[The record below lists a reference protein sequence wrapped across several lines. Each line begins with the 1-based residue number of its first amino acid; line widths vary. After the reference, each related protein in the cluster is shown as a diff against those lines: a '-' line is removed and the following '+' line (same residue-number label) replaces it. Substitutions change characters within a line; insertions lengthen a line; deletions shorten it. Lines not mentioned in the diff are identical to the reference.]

1 MVARRLLVGCLLLCH
16 AIFGASGTER
26 VYLLGPED
34 QIIIRAVD
42 IEEFPDEPT
51 RIEGNGEINLP
62 LVGRIEASGMTLK
75 QLEAEIAL
83 RLGKYLHD
91 PQVTVSIAEFRS
103 QPISVLGAVT
113 RPGVLQVRG
122 PKTLWEVISDV
133 GGFQNDAGN
142 TIKIVR
148 DLDQGAIPLPGAR
161 VDPTGE
167 FSIVELDVDSVK
179 SMENPKE
186 NILLMPY
193 DVISVSHAD
202 IVYVVGDVG
211 RAGGFV
217 TNGSISVLEALSLAG
232 GYGPRSAPGKSRILR
247 AQEDTDQRAQI
258 PIDLKKLI
266 RGEHED
272 LRLRPNDILFVPHS
286 TMKDVAL
293 GALQA
298 ATSIGTSIVVFG
310 ARGRR

>member
-1 MVARRLLVGCLLLCH
+1 MVANGLLVICLLLCH
-16 AIFGASGTER
+16 AVFGASRTER

-42 IEEFPDEPT
+42 VEEFRDEPT

-133 GGFQNDAGN
+133 GGLKNDAGD

-148 DLDQGAIPLPGAR
+148 DLEHGAIPLPGAR
-161 VDPTGE
+161 VDPTGK
-167 FSIVELDVDSVK
+167 FTIVELDVNSVK

-186 NILLMPY
+186 NIALMPY
-193 DVISVSHAD
+193 DVISVSQAD

-232 GYGPRSAPGKSRILR
+232 GFGPRSSPGKSRILR
-247 AQEDTDQRAQI
+247 TQADSDQRAQI

-266 RGEHED
+266 RGEAED

-286 TMKDVAL
+286 TMKDIAL

-298 ATSIGTSIVVFG
+298 ATSIGTSIVVFS
-310 ARGRR
+310 ARDGR